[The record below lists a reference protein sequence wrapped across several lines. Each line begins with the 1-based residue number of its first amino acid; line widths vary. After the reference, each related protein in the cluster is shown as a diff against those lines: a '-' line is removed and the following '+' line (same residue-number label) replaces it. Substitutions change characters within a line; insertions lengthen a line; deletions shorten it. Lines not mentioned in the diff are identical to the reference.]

1 MCIFNGN
8 MIFSPL
14 LAVEDN
20 PRQLPTVIYTSLDT
34 TPYKSMQVTNNA
46 ELVMCSY
53 TVQYD
58 LQFTLF
64 S

>member
-46 ELVMCSY
+46 E
-53 TVQYD
+53 
-58 LQFTLF
+58 
-64 S
+64 